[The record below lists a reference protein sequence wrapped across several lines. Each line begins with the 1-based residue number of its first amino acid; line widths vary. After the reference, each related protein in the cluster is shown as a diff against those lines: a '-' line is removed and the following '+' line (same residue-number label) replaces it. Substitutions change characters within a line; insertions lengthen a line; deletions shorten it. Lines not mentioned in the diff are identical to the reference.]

1 MTLTVAQAK
10 FTTFNIYSFTKGD
23 VRILEDFLNR
33 HSSAK
38 LIKNLNAIH
47 FLRIE
52 DYAICGDLVSPSCL
66 CHPSKKVLP
75 KPNVA
80 VPIVGKFYCVNYVF
94 VSSKSQSPLT
104 MCSKS
109 REQGQWFGLLQLV
122 LSTKDGYI
130 CKIDQDDVSLVDQEN
145 MGKLLTL

>member
-1 MTLTVAQAK
+1 M
-10 FTTFNIYSFTKGD
+10 
-23 VRILEDFLNR
+23 
-33 HSSAK
+33 
-38 LIKNLNAIH
+38 H

-109 REQGQWFGLLQLV
+109 REQGQWFG
-122 LSTKDGYI
+122 YI